1 MEEINLNQPQ
11 VFQPFGPLVY
21 RSKIDSKYVDIFNEH
36 IEGRKGEDA
45 TGRLAGLI
53 DEQLE
58 FTELPVNL
66 GNHIIRHAMEYA
78 YSGGMLGND
87 PSIPYPQF
95 QIDAIWANVQ
105 RSGEVNPPHAH
116 TGMFSFVIFTK
127 NELTLEKT
135 IDNKFEKNAVYNAGQ
150 SQPTLGHLVLNYGE
164 EQFYSWDKY
173 FIWPEVG
180 DIIMF
185 PSWLRHFVYPHYEE
199 DKVRVSVAGNI
210 SVVQE

>member
-1 MEEINLNQPQ
+1 MVQED
-11 VFQPFGPLVY
+11 Y
-21 RSKIDSKYVDIFNEH
+21 R
-36 IEGRKGEDA
+36 
-45 TGRLAGLI
+45 
-53 DEQLE
+53 
-58 FTELPVNL
+58 L
-66 GNHIIRHAMEYA
+66 G
-78 YSGGMLGND
+78 
-87 PSIPYPQF
+87 
-95 QIDAIWANVQ
+95 IDAIWANVQ

-127 NELTLEKT
+127 NELTFEKT
-135 IDNKFEKNAVYNAGQ
+135 IDNKFEKNVEYNTGYVQHA
-150 SQPTLGHLVLNYGE
+150 SGHLVLSYGE
-164 EQFYSWDKY
+164 EHFYSWDKY